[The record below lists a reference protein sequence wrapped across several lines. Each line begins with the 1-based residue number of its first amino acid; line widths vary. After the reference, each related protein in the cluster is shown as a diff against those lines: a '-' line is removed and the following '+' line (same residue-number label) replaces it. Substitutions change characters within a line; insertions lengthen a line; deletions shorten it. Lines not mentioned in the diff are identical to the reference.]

1 MSELDSGLRIISAGA
16 TVEEIAAVTAV
27 LQTALD
33 ELAAEQS
40 VVAGPTVSAWERS
53 QRPMRGTLTP
63 GAGAWRSF

>member
-1 MSELDSGLRIISAGA
+1 MSEDDNALRIVSAGA

-40 VVAGPTVSAWERS
+40 VVAAPTVSAWERR
-53 QRPMRGTLTP
+53 QRAIRTTLTP
-63 GAGAWRSF
+63 GAGAWRGF